1 MGTDDKMRNQGQ
13 VWKGKAKEAVGKITD
28 NERLEFEG
36 KSDQA
41 KGKFRQAMEN
51 VKDAFASMFG
61 RRRHHTGHDH
71 TGYDRPGQNHLGHD
85 GQGYDRNTGPGDGRL

>member
-13 VWKGKAKEAVGKITD
+13 VWKGKAKEAAGKITD

-61 RRRHHTGHDH
+61 RRRHRTGQDRTGPDR
-71 TGYDRPGQNHLGHD
+71 TGYDRPGYD
-85 GQGYDRNTGPGDGRL
+85 GPGYDRDTGAGDGRL